1 MPRTP
6 SRKKTRT
13 GRKAWARGHRAELW
27 AGIYLRVKF
36 YRIVARNL
44 RLPGGEID
52 LVAKRGNLLI
62 FVEVKYRPHRAA
74 PRATVS
80 ARQWR
85 RIEAAAGQFVAR
97 HTALQNCRWRF
108 DVLAMGPRRCPI
120 MAVICGMS
128 GDRAGAQAWG
138 HWGGMGA
145 CGRGRFARNCGQ
157 AR

>member
-1 MPRTP
+1 MVKKKKKKMPRTP

-27 AGIYLRVKF
+27 AGIYLRLKF

-74 PRATVS
+74 ASAAVS

-108 DVLAMGPRRCPI
+108 DVLAMGPRRWP
-120 MAVICGMS
+120 
-128 GDRAGAQAWG
+128 
-138 HWGGMGA
+138 HH
-145 CGRGRFARNCGQ
+145 GRNMWHVGR
-157 AR
+157 

>member
-27 AGIYLRVKF
+27 AGIYLRLKF

-44 RLPGGEID
+44 RLPGGEIN

-74 PRATVS
+74 ARAAVS

-97 HTALQNCRWRF
+97 HTAQ
-108 DVLAMGPRRCPI
+108 
-120 MAVICGMS
+120 
-128 GDRAGAQAWG
+128 
-138 HWGGMGA
+138 
-145 CGRGRFARNCGQ
+145 
-157 AR
+157 